1 MKAVQYPHQCGFAST
16 VFSQQR
22 MHFPSAHVKVHLIA
36 GHDARKS
43 LGDSIHLHIGRVQA
57 EIDRAMPSSG
67 SGNSVDKQIF
77 NLALTGGHERW
88 S

>member
-1 MKAVQYPHQCGFAST
+1 MKAVQYPHQCRFAST
-16 VFSQQR
+16 VFPQQR
-22 MHFPSAHVKVHLIA
+22 MHFPPAHVKVYLIA
-36 GHDARKS
+36 GQDARKPFD
-43 LGDSIHLHIGRVQA
+43 DSVHQRKGRIQA

-88 S
+88 W